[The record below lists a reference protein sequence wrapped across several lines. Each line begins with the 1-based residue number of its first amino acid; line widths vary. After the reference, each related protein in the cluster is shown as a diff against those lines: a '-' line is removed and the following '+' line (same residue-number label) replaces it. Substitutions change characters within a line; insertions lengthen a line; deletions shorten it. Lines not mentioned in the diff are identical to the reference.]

1 MDASKR
7 PDTYTAD
14 DIIRMAG
21 TFAADPEEGE
31 TAEQTA
37 PAEQVEVKA
46 FRGDREHIL
55 ICEINAALH
64 HVNSKND
71 PTEKHRRAAGR
82 RLLET
87 RDTVAPEKWE
97 RWCKANINLSF
108 DRITKLTDSVE
119 RIRGSNRMHMAK
131 KRAETPADDRQK
143 GESAETPVVEEEQET
158 KPMDFNELIQ
168 AGVEEGILPEA
179 PAEAPAAEAVEPE
192 RPLSCK
198 PNCEIEID
206 QNLRHGAACLE
217 QARKAE
223 VRVNDLKLSAQYAFK
238 AAKVAWMEQPDRA
251 ETWSERC
258 ARVIPQ
264 ASQRTVDALISG
276 KAAEDTGA
284 DAEEYRKALAL
295 KYGYPYYTP
304 EQRANIDK
312 VFAEAK
318 AQEVAARLK
327 AAREAKKARANEP
340 SISQTE
346 LQDREQTP
354 SKAAVA
360 QAARDE
366 AEAIRVANGG
376 KPAQTRM
383 TGDHKALFDQWV
395 ELGRR
400 MTEDELRD
408 ILVQASKAFDEAHAK
423 AA

>member
-1 MDASKR
+1 MDA
-7 PDTYTAD
+7 PTYTAD
-14 DIIRMAG
+14 DFIRSA
-21 TFAADPEEGE
+21 EGE
-31 TAEQTA
+31 IQAA
-37 PAEQVEVKA
+37 PAEQAKS
-46 FRGDREHIL
+46 FQGDRQHIL
-55 ICEINAALH
+55 ISEINRTLH
-64 HVNSKND
+64 HVTMKDD

-82 RLLET
+82 RLLEA
-87 RDTVAPEKWE
+87 RGTVPPEEWEKWC
-97 RWCKANINLSF
+97 RHINLSF
-108 DRITKLTDSVE
+108 ERITKLMDSVE
-119 RIRGSNRMHMAK
+119 RIRGSNRKHMAK
-131 KRAETPADDRQK
+131 KRAETPADDSPK
-143 GESAETPVVEEEQET
+143 GESTETPVVEEEQDTE
-158 KPMDFNELIQ
+158 PMDFNELIQ
-168 AGVEEGILPEA
+168 AGVEEGILPESS

-192 RPLSCK
+192 QPLSCK

-206 QNLRHGAACLE
+206 QNLRRGAACLE

-276 KAAEDTGA
+276 KAAQDTGV

-408 ILVQASKAFDEAHAK
+408 ILVRASKALDEAHAK